1 MRLIGVIGGG
11 SCSAEL
17 AAQAEAVGEGLA
29 RRGLTVICGGHGGV
43 MEAVCRGAKRAGG
56 LTIGVLPGSDPKEAN
71 PYVDIPIPTGLGQ
84 ARNLVI
90 INAAAAIIAIDGGYG
105 TLSELGFAL
114 KLGKRVVGLATWE
127 VPGVIMAGSP
137 VEAVALALHGLE

>member
-1 MRLIGVIGGG
+1 MIGVIGGG

-29 RRGLTVICGGHGGV
+29 RRGSAVICGGRGGV

-56 LTIGVLPGSDPKEAN
+56 LTIGVLPGGDPKEAN
-71 PYVDIPIPTGLGQ
+71 PYIDIPIPTGLGQ

-90 INAAAAIIAIDGGYG
+90 IHAAAAIIAIDGEYG

-127 VPGVIMAGSP
+127 IPGVIAAGSP
-137 VEAVALALHGLE
+137 AEAVTLALQGLE